1 MYGDPQLK
9 WSSLKSDL
17 FILYR
22 AYFKESMSKTT
33 VSKNA
38 PEKNFISCQ
47 DTRYTVEDFRN
58 INKENCF
65 RFLMVG

>member
-22 AYFKESMSKTT
+22 AYFKESMNKTT
-33 VSKNA
+33 VSRNA
-38 PEKNFISCQ
+38 PENFISCQ
-47 DTRYTVEDFRN
+47 DTRYIVEDFRN
-58 INKENCF
+58 TSKNVVF
-65 RFLMVG
+65 AVS